1 MKLIDTPERRICVV
15 ETYEANRKKRRAFF
29 HLFTTSARP
38 IEPSTLRG
46 GHPGGQVSNPIAIV
60 EYEDGTVD
68 TVEPSR
74 VRFLDTEGLMKQYSW
89 DEVDENDNLTEWE
102 LTKDPYLPY
111 RCKKCGRLSPAD
123 FATGCPYCERSLPKK
138 EEP

>member
-1 MKLIDTPERRICVV
+1 MKDLFQPERRICMVRCF
-15 ETYEANRKKRRAFF
+15 EPERKDRRAFF

-38 IEPSTLRG
+38 IEPSPLRG
-46 GHPGGQVSNPIAIV
+46 GHPGGQVSKPIAIV

-68 TVEPSR
+68 TVNPES

-111 RCKKCGRLSPAD
+111 RCKKCGRCSPAD
-123 FATGCPYCERSLPKK
+123 FVTGCPYCEIGRAHV
-138 EEP
+138 